1 MSSFPTFSLPLYS
14 EASWSTRG
22 AIARQGPH
30 QAAQKSTS
38 TGSPEARTSF
48 WKLSSVKV
56 FTSGLAIVSVPPRV
70 WSICRPPA
78 RPSIHLRPPARAGNQ
93 SRADRAAKAWMFDAR
108 RGCATRM
115 ADYLFVPQSVLDR
128 WSEQGRIAVDG
139 NVLTILGEKKS
150 FALTSAVRF
159 IKMEA
164 GDDNA
169 GLLQKV
175 KTTDA
180 LKQMGAEHYRESVI
194 LGENAYQV
202 QQGFLADANAL
213 RRAAAASQPA
223 APKAATA
230 APADP
235 AKPGEKKEGGE
246 QDMLERF
253 LLDNL

>member
-1 MSSFPTFSLPLYS
+1 
-14 EASWSTRG
+14 
-22 AIARQGPH
+22 
-30 QAAQKSTS
+30 
-38 TGSPEARTSF
+38 
-48 WKLSSVKV
+48 
-56 FTSGLAIVSVPPRV
+56 
-70 WSICRPPA
+70 
-78 RPSIHLRPPARAGNQ
+78 
-93 SRADRAAKAWMFDAR
+93 
-108 RGCATRM
+108 M

-150 FALTSAVRF
+150 FALTCAVRF